1 MNYKELKKLFSDHES
16 SFPKNHLT
24 GYITFSSF
32 GPDETRGFPWE
43 GRTYSV
49 SSDNK
54 AFRPNMGG
62 YSIFGSSLD
71 GTDQGVRL
79 EGYMAEERGGKD
91 GWVVEDCCIVG
102 YMLIEGGDYGVGTP
116 RIFYAIDEAQQE
128 MLSCMARFVNA
139 DLSSLAKEYRK
150 NNCEAHGNCCH
161 AERFYA
167 YASTIK
173 DSGNWKI
180 MPVYIRSLLDI
191 SIGNGRR

>member
-1 MNYKELKKLFSDHES
+1 MNYKELNRLFCDHEIS
-16 SFPKNHLT
+16 HPEYHLT
-24 GYITFSSF
+24 AYITFSSF
-32 GPDETRGFPWE
+32 GPAETRDFPWE

-54 AFRPNMGG
+54 AFQSNMGG

-71 GTDQGVRL
+71 GTDCGVRL
-79 EGYMAEERGGKD
+79 ERFMADEHGGKD

-102 YMLIEGGDYGVGTP
+102 YMLMEGGDYGIGTP

-139 DLSSLAKEYRK
+139 DLASLAKEYK
-150 NNCEAHGNCCH
+150 KSNCEADGDCCH
-161 AERFYA
+161 ASKFHA

-173 DSGNWKI
+173 DSGCWEIK
-180 MPVYIRSLLDI
+180 PVYIRSLLDI
-191 SIGNGRR
+191 TIGNGRR

>member
-1 MNYKELKKLFSDHES
+1 MNYQELKKLFSDHES
-16 SFPKNHLT
+16 SLPKSNLT

-32 GPDETRGFPWE
+32 GPDETREFPWE

-49 SSDNK
+49 SSSNK
-54 AFRPNMGG
+54 AFQSKMGG

-79 EGYMAEERGGKD
+79 DRLMAEEHGGQD

-102 YMLIEGGDYGVGTP
+102 YMLMEGGDYGIGTP

-139 DLSSLAKEYRK
+139 DLASLAKEYKK
-150 NNCEAHGNCCH
+150 NNCEADGNCCH
-161 AERFYA
+161 AKKFRA

-173 DSGNWKI
+173 DSGYWEIK
-180 MPVYIRSLLDI
+180 PVYIRSVLDI
-191 SIGNGRR
+191 TVGDGRR

>member
-32 GPDETRGFPWE
+32 GPDETRDFPWE

-49 SSDNK
+49 SSGNK
-54 AFRPNMGG
+54 AFQPKMSG

-79 EGYMAEERGGKD
+79 ERFMAEEHGGKY

-102 YMLIEGGDYGVGTP
+102 YTLIECSDLSISAP
-116 RIFYAIDEAQQE
+116 KLFYFLSDAQAC
-128 MLSCMARFVNA
+128 MLSQLAEIGEFDCEQLMARFSNT
-139 DLSSLAKEYRK
+139 KELFEDGQYG
-150 NNCEAHGNCCH
+150 AHEKSAWIAGQDEDWH
-161 AERFYA
+161 WE
-167 YASTIK
+167 IK
-173 DSGNWKI
+173 TAHIYSPMRIEFD
-180 MPVYIRSLLDI
+180 DE
-191 SIGNGRR
+191 